1 MIGCRGCCS
10 CLQLFRVPL
19 DFFFLKSMVPH
30 PLPDMAGFAGSSSSE
45 YISKDWLDIGGVSST
60 SFPFRWK
67 KETFFL
73 GFGLRSVFEFNF
85 CFFIFVC
92 YSLSVFYDGL
102 REVCSLVFLA
112 FFFFF
117 FLFIFFFFFLFLF

>member
-1 MIGCRGCCS
+1 
-10 CLQLFRVPL
+10 
-19 DFFFLKSMVPH
+19 MVPH

-92 YSLSVFYDGL
+92 LGL
-102 REVCSLVFLA
+102 DFGAFLGLG
-112 FFFFF
+112 FLGF
-117 FLFIFFFFFLFLF
+117 FLDFDLRGIFLGLWG